1 MSIRKSQITAFSLPK
16 ETLKL
21 LEGLQNRFRKSRSE
35 LLREMINFYVSS
47 QKTSPSR
54 VRESIII
61 DDSDANKILK
71 LYYSVISAV
80 KPKPTLVIG
89 IGIISKKN
97 KVIIGL
103 RKTQDQHIKD
113 LHWTFP
119 SGKFNSLEF
128 EKEIINTIHNETGL
142 KAKVIRLIH
151 ARLIPDS
158 PQKKV
163 RIVALYYHCKLLSG
177 KGKPGNDFKQIK
189 WVPATEVHR
198 HFTTSVADEITT
210 FLGTL

>member
-1 MSIRKSQITAFSLPK
+1 MTKRKSQITAFSLPK
-16 ETLKL
+16 ATLLL
-21 LEGLQNRFRKSRSE
+21 LENLQNKFHKSRSE
-35 LLREMINFYVSS
+35 LLREMINYYISS
-47 QKTSPSR
+47 RKTIPNR
-54 VRESIII
+54 VGESIII

-71 LYYSVISAV
+71 LYYSVISAI
-80 KPKPTLVIG
+80 KPKPTTVIG
-89 IGIISKKN
+89 IAIINKKD

-119 SGKFNSLEF
+119 SGKFNSLDF
-128 EKEIINTIHNETGL
+128 EKEIINTIHLETGL
-142 KAKVIRLIH
+142 KCKVLRLVH

-158 PQKKV
+158 PQKKIRV
-163 RIVALYYHCKLLSG
+163 VALYYHCRILGGQSH
-177 KGKPGNDFKQIK
+177 PGHDFKQLK